1 MLIEANA
8 GTGKTYVAGLANKV
22 WEHEGIPVLGAAPT
36 GKAVTE
42 LKAAGVA
49 RSRTFASLANH
60 ISQDKPLVELT
71 GGVPGILL
79 GDELTMVHTREAE
92 LVLRTAVKEGFAV
105 RGMGHSAQLQSVQ
118 AGGWFKQVTH
128 QHQDEL
134 GEALLRLDEVIRQK
148 NTDEGKALNGLAART
163 PHKWV
168 AYQEKHGRLRGYGL
182 SPRERHQATMDAVS
196 MWLGARRAGRA
207 ADLTD

>member
-1 MLIEANA
+1 M
-8 GTGKTYVAGLANKV
+8 
-22 WEHEGIPVLGAAPT
+22 
-36 GKAVTE
+36 
-42 LKAAGVA
+42 
-49 RSRTFASLANH
+49 
-60 ISQDKPLVELT
+60 
-71 GGVPGILL
+71 
-79 GDELTMVHTREAE
+79 
-92 LVLRTAVKEGFAV
+92 

-148 NTDEGKALNGLAART
+148 NTDEGKALNDLAART

-182 SPRERHQATMDAVS
+182 SPRERHQATIDAVA
-196 MWLGARRAGRA
+196 MWLEHEGRMCC
-207 ADLTD
+207 